1 MPVAGERPHRRPV
14 QRRSRVEARGDDIVG
29 VPAGV
34 DFFRVIELPVAEKLD
49 VVRVDRFR
57 FGCLRILRIAFS
69 LPDLVAVKRARIPL
83 DGLAERA
90 RLRLPGGLPLP
101 ALLLR
106 KLFRSELRLLILSAR
121 LLPAQWTWSQ
131 GSVSS
136 VVRSNQVT
144 TPLTGLIR

>member
-1 MPVAGERPHRRPV
+1 MAS
-14 QRRSRVEARGDDIVG
+14 QSA
-29 VPAGV
+29 
-34 DFFRVIELPVAEKLD
+34 
-49 VVRVDRFR
+49 
-57 FGCLRILRIAFS
+57 
-69 LPDLVAVKRARIPL
+69 
-83 DGLAERA
+83 LASDC
-90 RLRLPGGLPLP
+90 PGGLPLP